1 MKKFNYK
8 FESILR
14 VKENFKKQVMKE
26 VAIIG
31 KRIEENIEKKE
42 ILIKEL
48 NECKLNRNKSSMK
61 ISELQFL
68 ESHVYFLSKK
78 IQFLDHEME
87 RLKLQMKMKQNELLE
102 KTKESKIFQKMKE
115 AKYIAHRME
124 ENQEENKMLD
134 ELAIQK
140 ASRN

>member
-1 MKKFNYK
+1 MKKFKYK

-14 VKENFKKQVMKE
+14 VKENFKKQAMKE
-26 VAIIG
+26 VALIG
-31 KRIEENIEKKE
+31 KQIEENIAKKE
-42 ILIKEL
+42 SLIKEL
-48 NECKLNRNKSSMK
+48 NECKLSSNKTSMK
-61 ISELQFL
+61 ISELQFI
-68 ESHVYFLSKK
+68 ESHIYFLTKK
-78 IQFLDHEME
+78 IQFVDSEMY
-87 RLKLQMKMKQNELLE
+87 RLKLQLKMKQNELLE

-115 AKYIAHRME
+115 AKYISYKSE